1 MAIAAVAKQ
10 CPLCRSVY
18 SGGDRAF
25 CPLDGTRLI
34 DQSPSTVTTPED
46 PLIGRT
52 IAGRFVLERRLGK
65 GGMGVVYL
73 AQHAV
78 LKRPFA
84 VKLLLREFTSNER
97 ALARFFREAR
107 VASSLD
113 HPNIVSIYDYGQTDS
128 AEPFLIMEY
137 VEGVALLQVVRQSR
151 TRNLLPAYAV
161 QLLLQV
167 ARALEHAHQRGVVHR
182 DIKPENLLVT
192 TFQGQNDFIKILDF
206 GVARVVGQPP
216 LTRIGEEILGTPEFM
231 APELLTAAEVAP
243 PVDLYALGIML
254 HDTIVGE
261 APFRGDITAI
271 LQGHVNQTP
280 PLLSKRRRDIPIPRE
295 LDELCAALL
304 AKDPA
309 QRPTASETV
318 QRLEEL
324 HAKLPKRAGLGSAT
338 PSPLTSD
345 ALTSAAP
352 AGDGARTLIIN
363 PAALAG
369 ESGPATVALHPA
381 EGPATMLLPAQAVRV
396 SDLVKIA
403 DPAKRAEIDALE
415 GEIESTCERQ
425 VRSVSRLALDL
436 WGNPAVPT
444 PAWPAEALTLW
455 GRLQENHARVQRQN
469 EQLTRLTEQARL
481 AQGAADHKRRSLHQE
496 ILSLSERVQLERNLA
511 ASERQRL
518 LDEIETHER
527 SLAGVLQ
534 GLSGAQSS
542 EIAGLRRGLR
552 EAQLEARNLYGEL
565 ARQLRQAAAANP
577 THGSACQELAQQQH
591 LIEAAGSMLSLL
603 TRSIT
608 SSSPR

>member
-18 SGGDRAF
+18 AGGDRAF

-34 DQSPSTVTTPED
+34 DQTPATSKTPDD

-52 IAGRFVLERRLGK
+52 IAGRFVLEKRLGK

-113 HPNIVSIYDYGQTDS
+113 HPNIVSIYDYGQTEQ

-137 VEGVALLQVVRQSR
+137 VEGVALLQVVQRSR
-151 TRNLLPAYAV
+151 TRNLLPSYAV
-161 QLLLQV
+161 LLLLQV
-167 ARALEHAHQRGVVHR
+167 AQALAHAHQRGVVHR

-192 TFQGQNDFIKILDF
+192 TWQGQNDFIKILDF

-231 APELLTAAEVAP
+231 APELLTASEVAP

-271 LQGHVNQTP
+271 LQGHVNKTP
-280 PLLSKRRRDIPIPRE
+280 PRLSQRRRDIPIPAE
-295 LDELCAALL
+295 LDELCAQLL

-309 QRPTASETV
+309 QRPTAAEAVT
-318 QRLEEL
+318 RLEQL
-324 HAKLPKRAGLGSAT
+324 HEKLPKRGGLGGSMASAG
-338 PSPLTSD
+338 PSD
-345 ALTSAAP
+345 AGTGSSV
-352 AGDGARTLIIN
+352 GGEGARTLIIN
-363 PAALAG
+363 PASLAG
-369 ESGPATVALHPA
+369 ESGPQTVALRPA
-381 EGPATMLLPAQAVRV
+381 EGPATMLLPAQSVRV
-396 SDLVKIA
+396 SDLVKVA
-403 DPAKRAEIDALE
+403 DPEKRAEIDALE

-425 VRSVSRLALDL
+425 ARSVSRLAIEL
-436 WGNPAVPT
+436 WGNPETT
-444 PAWPAEALTLW
+444 PSSWPPDALALW
-455 GRLQENHARVQRQN
+455 GRLQDSLRQLQSQA
-469 EQLTRLTEQARL
+469 ERLSQLQEQARL
-481 AQGAADHKRRSLHQE
+481 AQQSADHKRRSLHQE
-496 ILSLSERVQLERNLA
+496 ILSLSERVQLERNLPA
-511 ASERQRL
+511 GDRQRL

-527 SLAGVLQ
+527 SLAAVLQ
-534 GLSGAQSS
+534 KLGGTSSS
-542 EIAGLRRGLR
+542 EMAGLRRSLR
-552 EAQLEARNLYGEL
+552 DAQLGTRSLYGEL
-565 ARQLRQAAAANP
+565 ARLLRQAASGQPAHAA
-577 THGSACQELAQQQH
+577 ACQELKQQQH

-603 TRSIT
+603 TRSLT
-608 SSSPR
+608 AAP

>member
-1 MAIAAVAKQ
+1 MAIAALAKQ

-18 SGGDRAF
+18 AGGERAF

-34 DQSPSTVTTPED
+34 DHSVAEKPPED
-46 PLIGRT
+46 PLLGRT
-52 IAGRFVLERRLGK
+52 IAGRFVLEKRLGK

-113 HPNIVSIYDYGQTDS
+113 HPNIVSIYDYGQTEQS
-128 AEPFLIMEY
+128 EPFLIMEY
-137 VEGVALLQVVRQSR
+137 VEGVALLQVVQGSR
-151 TRNLLPAYAV
+151 TRNLSPAYAV

-182 DIKPENLLVT
+182 DIKPENLIVT
-192 TFQGQNDFIKILDF
+192 TWQGQNDFIKILDF

-231 APELLTAAEVAP
+231 APELLTASEVAP

-261 APFRGDITAI
+261 APFRGEIAAI

-280 PLLSKRRRDIPIPRE
+280 PLLSQRRRDIPIPRE
-295 LDELCAALL
+295 LDELCAQLL

-309 QRPTASETV
+309 QRPTAAETV
-318 QRLEEL
+318 QRLEQL
-324 HAKLPKRAGLGSAT
+324 HEKLPKRAGLGGSSGVAVSPAPGSGAAT
-338 PSPLTSD
+338 
-345 ALTSAAP
+345 
-352 AGDGARTLIIN
+352 GDGARTLIIN
-363 PAALAG
+363 PASLSG
-369 ESGPATVALHPA
+369 PSGPATVALRPA

-396 SDLVKIA
+396 SDLLKVA

-415 GEIESTCERQ
+415 GEIESCCERQ
-425 VRSVSRLALDL
+425 ARSVSRLALEL
-436 WGNPAVPT
+436 WGPPEASPPT
-444 PAWPAEALTLW
+444 WPAEALALW
-455 GRLQENHARVQRQN
+455 ARLSDTQARMHSQA
-469 EQLTRLTEQARL
+469 ERLTQLQEQARL
-481 AQGAADHKRRSLHQE
+481 AQQSADHKRRSLHQE
-496 ILSLSERVQLERNLA
+496 ILALSERVQLERSLPA
-511 ASERQRL
+511 AERQRL

-527 SLAGVLQ
+527 SLAAVLQ
-534 GLSGAQSS
+534 KLGGAQSS
-542 EIAGLRRGLR
+542 EIGPLRRSLR
-552 EAQLEARNLYGEL
+552 EAQLEARGLYGEL
-565 ARQLRQAAAANP
+565 SQRLRQAALGQPAHA
-577 THGSACQELAQQQH
+577 GACQELKQQQH
-591 LIEAAGSMLSLL
+591 LIDAAGSMLALL
-603 TRSIT
+603 TRSLTAAST
-608 SSSPR
+608 S